1 MQTERA
7 RTWPGTLFSRPR
19 QAGSVRRAQTERPTM
34 HEDPES
40 LPEAFDGTV
49 MFADVC
55 DSTRLYER
63 AGDAVALGA
72 IRQCIALM
80 KLRCAAEQGRVV
92 KTIGD
97 EIMVLFPAA
106 EHAMRAAL
114 EMQEAVAGL
123 APISGFAMS
132 IHIGFHHG
140 PILSDESGDVFGDT
154 VNLSARLARL
164 ASRGQII
171 TSRHAVEQLPAGL
184 RQMTRPLY
192 PIQVRGKH
200 QVIELYEAIWRQDTE
215 LTLVAP
221 VESADVRTMCLSL
234 RYRDTVF
241 EMDAQSSPVTIGR
254 DNMMSIVVEGRL
266 ASRFQA
272 TVESR
277 GGRFVLIDRSS
288 NGTWVRI
295 DGEEGVI
302 LRRDEIMLRRHG
314 WIAFGQPNESAR
326 EGIEFAVA

>member
-1 MQTERA
+1 M
-7 RTWPGTLFSRPR
+7 
-19 QAGSVRRAQTERPTM
+19 M
-34 HEDPES
+34 HNDPES

-49 MFADVC
+49 LFADVC
-55 DSTRLYER
+55 DSTRLYEK

-72 IRQCIALM
+72 IRQCIVLM
-80 KLRCAAEQGRVV
+80 TSRCAAAQGRVV

-97 EIMVLFPAA
+97 EIMVLFPTA
-106 EHAMRAAL
+106 EHAMQAAL

-123 APISGFAMS
+123 APIAGFAMS

-140 PILSDESGDVFGDT
+140 PILSDEFGDVFGDT
-154 VNLSARLARL
+154 VNLAARLARL

-171 TSRHAVEQLPAGL
+171 TSRHAVEQLPASL
-184 RQMTRPLY
+184 RQTTRPLY

-221 VESADVRTMCLSL
+221 PDLACVRAMVLSL
-234 RYRDTVF
+234 RYRDTVL
-241 EMDAQSSPVTIGR
+241 EMDAASSPVTIGR
-254 DNMMSIVVEGRL
+254 DGTMNIVVADRL

-272 TVESR
+272 TVEPR

-295 DGEEGVI
+295 DGEEGMI
-302 LRRDEIMLRRHG
+302 LRRDEIMLRSHG
-314 WIAFGQPNESAR
+314 WIAFGQPNEYAR
-326 EGIEFAVA
+326 EGIEFSVA